1 MAGAPP
7 TDRELEALK
16 VLWERGEAT
25 VRDLADAMNATAAGR
40 SEDELAYT
48 TVLSLL
54 QVMEQKG
61 FVAHRRA
68 GKAYVYVARAER
80 QSTIRRLARSFLDK
94 VFDGAVDEYLVH
106 ALESK
111 RLSAAELDELEAM
124 LAAARKRSTKPGPK
138 GGRK

>member
-1 MAGAPP
+1 MSAAPP

-25 VRDLADAMNATAAGR
+25 VRDLADAMNAGAKQGGD
-40 SEDELAYT
+40 DELAYT

-61 FVAHRRA
+61 LVAHRRE
-68 GKAYVYVARAER
+68 GKAYVYIPRAER
-80 QSTIRRLARSFLDK
+80 QSTIRRMANSFLEK

-111 RLSAAELDELEAM
+111 RLSYDELDQLDAM
-124 LAAARKRSTKPGPK
+124 LASARERSKKRRTK